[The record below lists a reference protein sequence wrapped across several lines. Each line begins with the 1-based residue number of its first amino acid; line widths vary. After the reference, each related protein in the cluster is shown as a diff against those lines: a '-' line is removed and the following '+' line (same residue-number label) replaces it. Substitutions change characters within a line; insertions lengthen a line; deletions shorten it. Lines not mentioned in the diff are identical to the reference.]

1 MNYIDD
7 WSLYN
12 QKNILKAKEFVEDNL
27 LRLVQFFD
35 LKDSS
40 SEDEKKQMVFLYS
53 VIIDVGKDLYK
64 KLDGCRIPPQ
74 LLTISTF
81 CVQAIICGY

>member
-40 SEDEKKQMVFLYS
+40 SEDEKKQILIDYFTKYPDQITSIS
-53 VIIDVGKDLYK
+53 VYTVGNPNQLS
-64 KLDGCRIPPQ
+64 IPR
-74 LLTISTF
+74 LMNIGG
-81 CVQAIICGY
+81 VVKYR